1 MSQNLVAYL
10 EINDPDTKRFV
21 NITNRNTYDGY
32 EFGQPQMFPVINYAT
47 PENEIKHARHLE
59 GLPVTNIT
67 SGELAKET
75 YDLYQAN
82 SNEITGLDNGLGIYS
97 ITVADLVEYYNKLVA
112 QKPAGKTPSVLLQ
125 MVAHVIAALANGYYY
140 QLGGAAEVLDM
151 LIPNYQRK
159 LYPDDEW
166 NDIRLVGWFEW
177 KKIQKETLLWYST
190 KMYKTVT
197 KLSKLIPI
205 FMMKVSKAELN
216 TSNDLNRPLYINWL
230 TSNLL
235 ILTTIKIWRQRFK
248 NS

>member
-10 EINDPDTKRFV
+10 EIKNPGTKRFV

-32 EFGQPQMFPVINYAT
+32 EFVKPQMFPVINYAT

-75 YDLYQAN
+75 YDLYQAD

-97 ITVADLVEYYNKLVA
+97 ITVADLVEYYNQLVA

-125 MVAHVIAALANGYYY
+125 MIAHVIAALANGYYY
-140 QLGGAAEVLDM
+140 QLGGAADVLDM

-166 NDIRLVGWFEW
+166 NDIRLVGWFE
-177 KKIQKETLLWYST
+177 
-190 KMYKTVT
+190 
-197 KLSKLIPI
+197 
-205 FMMKVSKAELN
+205 
-216 TSNDLNRPLYINWL
+216 
-230 TSNLL
+230 
-235 ILTTIKIWRQRFK
+235 
-248 NS
+248 